1 MPTPDFIVDLR
12 KKIGNDL
19 LWLPGVTA
27 VILDDGDRVLL
38 TYRVDDPRWHLVS
51 GILEPGEQP
60 VHGVLREIR
69 EETGLDAVVERLSSC
84 WAGDPMVI
92 PTNGDRCQFL
102 DLTFRCRHVAGE
114 PYPADDENSAV
125 RWFALD
131 NLPELEDSA
140 LRRIEHALEPDGTPF
155 LVT

>member
-12 KKIGNDL
+12 TKIGTDL

-27 VILDDGDRVLL
+27 VILDDDDNVLL
-38 TYRVDDPRWHLVS
+38 TYRVDEPRWHLVS

-69 EETGLDAVVERLSSC
+69 EETGIEAVVERMSSC
-84 WAGDPMVI
+84 WAGDPVVI

-102 DLTFRCRHVAGE
+102 DLTFRYRRVAGE
-114 PYPADDENSAV
+114 PYPADDENSDV
-125 RWFALD
+125 RWFPLD
-131 NLPELEDSA
+131 SLPRLKDSV
-140 LRRIEHALEPDGTPF
+140 LRRIEHARKSDGNPF
-155 LVT
+155 LIT

>member
-1 MPTPDFIVDLR
+1 MPIPPFVVEIR
-12 KKIGNDL
+12 KKIGTDL

-27 VILDDGDRVLL
+27 VVFDEEDRVLL

-60 VHGVLREIR
+60 IPGVVREVR
-69 EETGLDAVVERLSSC
+69 EETGVDVEVERLSSC
-84 WAGDPMVI
+84 WSGDPMVI

-102 DLTFRCRHVAGE
+102 DLSFRCRYVGGE
-114 PYPADDENSAV
+114 PHPADDENSDV

-131 NLPELEDSA
+131 DLPVLRDSV
-140 LRRIEHALEPDGTPF
+140 LRRIEHARAVEEPPF
-155 LVT
+155 LLT